1 MIMGEIYS
9 SFNQSEIEEIIEL
22 YHMNFDVKEIHFS
35 TCRFKKYLKYT
46 VLIIYQE
53 RRIKR

>member
-53 RRIKR
+53 RKIKR